1 MATTKTKTKT
11 TDIIEDVSFKSSEQ
25 SINRRVIYNYKNT
38 KIRLLLKS
46 DSYEQQC
53 YARAE
58 ALDGFDWK
66 PIYSIPSTLMA
77 TPKDLKAY
85 PQFQSNSADFSK
97 AKSYFETDVQ
107 NLKKSIE
114 KIIAD

>member
-1 MATTKTKTKT
+1 MTTTKTKTKT

-77 TPKDLKAY
+77 TPKDLKSY

>member
-1 MATTKTKTKT
+1 MTTTKTQTKT

-38 KIRLLLKS
+38 RIRLSLKS
-46 DSYEQQC
+46 DSYELQC

-66 PIYSIPSTLMA
+66 QIYSIPPSLMT
-77 TPKDLKAY
+77 TPKDLRYY
-85 PQFQSNSADFSK
+85 PEFQHHNADFSK

-114 KIIAD
+114 KIL

>member
-11 TDIIEDVSFKSSEQ
+11 TDIIEDVSFESSKQ

-38 KIRLLLKS
+38 KIRLSLKS
-46 DSYEQQC
+46 DSYRQQC
-53 YARAE
+53 YAHAE
-58 ALDGFDWK
+58 ALDGFEWK
-66 PIYSIPSTLMA
+66 LIYSIPPTLMA
-77 TPKDLKAY
+77 TPKDLRYY
-85 PQFQSNSADFSK
+85 PQFQPHNADFSK

-114 KIIAD
+114 KIL